1 METGLASTYAEESV
15 SGLKTRLESIEG
27 VQGILLEL
35 GDDGLEGITVR
46 LSEGADELKVLDGV
60 RRLLVAYGTRP
71 ARHLASIG
79 TTSDPTMR
87 STQTADEDVRKV
99 RHRVLDIDSVGS
111 EMLDEPKTWAFRAR
125 SEREPEPVDRVE
137 LAVTPAGDRSTALVA
152 YSSGDKTL
160 TRQVPSS
167 ARAIVQSVLDMVAE
181 MIGREPVTVIALNLS
196 VIDGVRVLTV
206 IAGNEGETPRV
217 STVSVVEG
225 HWPASLLQM
234 ANQILEVSPE

>member
-87 STQTADEDVRKV
+87 STQAGDEDVRKV

-196 VIDGVRVLTV
+196 VIEDRK
-206 IAGNEGETPRV
+206 
-217 STVSVVEG
+217 STRLNSSHVK
-225 HWPASLLQM
+225 
-234 ANQILEVSPE
+234 I